1 MFVSAQVTGSED
13 GKWLIATSAVCA
25 GAGPGIFA
33 LVESG
38 APGLET

>member
-1 MFVSAQVTGSED
+1 MSAQVPGSED
-13 GKWLIATSAVCA
+13 GKWFIAKFAVCA

-38 APGLET
+38 ASGLET